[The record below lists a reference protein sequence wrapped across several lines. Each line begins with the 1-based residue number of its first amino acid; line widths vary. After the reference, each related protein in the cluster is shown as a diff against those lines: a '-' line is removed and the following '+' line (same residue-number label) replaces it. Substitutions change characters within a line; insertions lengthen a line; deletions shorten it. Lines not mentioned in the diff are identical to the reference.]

1 MAVNYQCPQCRNQI
15 STQYEVEKIT
25 CPFCGNEFEAAS
37 AAVPPQFQAQQQ
49 QQQYGQGQPGGY
61 AQGPQPAFTPP
72 PSNDIF
78 AAGSSGKSRGV
89 AGLLAIFLG
98 TLGVHYIYLD
108 KTTSGIIILLISLFG
123 GVLTCGVLPRI
134 IAVVVLIQ
142 GILMMT
148 MSQDEFEKKY
158 CDPANSF
165 PLF

>member
-1 MAVNYQCPQCRNQI
+1 MIYTSNPVNDMERDYARRTASARMWENEH
-15 STQYEVEKIT
+15 YRGT

-37 AAVPPQFQAQQQ
+37 AAVPPQFQAQQ

-78 AAGSSGKSRGV
+78 AAGPSGKSRGV

-108 KTTSGIIILLISLFG
+108 KTTSGIIIFAGFCL
-123 GVLTCGVLPRI
+123 
-134 IAVVVLIQ
+134 
-142 GILMMT
+142 
-148 MSQDEFEKKY
+148 E
-158 CDPANSF
+158 
-165 PLF
+165 

>member
-15 STQYEVEKIT
+15 STQYEVEKTT

-78 AAGSSGKSRGV
+78 AAGPSGKSRGV

-123 GVLTCGVLPRI
+123 GVLTCGVLPGI

>member
-1 MAVNYQCPQCRNQI
+1 MSLKRQVRLCHLSSKLSNSNNMGKGSLVDMLKGLSPLSRRH
-15 STQYEVEKIT
+15 
-25 CPFCGNEFEAAS
+25 
-37 AAVPPQFQAQQQ
+37 
-49 QQQYGQGQPGGY
+49 
-61 AQGPQPAFTPP
+61 PATTF
-72 PSNDIF
+72 
-78 AAGSSGKSRGV
+78 
-89 AGLLAIFLG
+89 LLAIFLG

-108 KTTSGIIILLISLFG
+108 KTTAGIIILLISLFG
-123 GVLTCGVLPRI
+123 GVLTCGVLPGI